1 MWQKTHKDLEP
12 LRRTTDFFPQPF
24 LFDPE
29 KLTPARQAGV
39 GWAYLYNG
47 DMAWSNAT
55 GSTYHYQGG
64 IPAPN

>member
-47 DMAWSNAT
+47 DMA
-55 GSTYHYQGG
+55 
-64 IPAPN
+64 